1 MKLDREISSHTLFG
15 QCSQGVATDL
25 TKVAVTLSKAE
36 MIGHLPLPPIFQ
48 SFFTQVL
55 SFSAQPGNVAYR
67 TCSLKFVSTGRVAA
81 GPLTS

>member
-25 TKVAVTLSKAE
+25 AVAVTLSKAE
-36 MIGHLPLPPIFQ
+36 MIGHLPLPLIFQ

-67 TCSLKFVSTGRVAA
+67 TCSLKFVSAGRVAA